1 MQASAFPYPAEFLF
15 ASNDHPRF
23 PVNDRR
29 AEALDVE
36 TAAHALERNR
46 RETDARRLD
55 ATLTEELRRL
65 PVSGPCQAHVRCAG
79 AESRTRETLHVT
91 NGNYAERACG
101 FQRGNSGLAIAEPN
115 GLAETWTKPYARLD
129 DE

>member
-1 MQASAFPYPAEFLF
+1 MQASAFPYPAEFQS

-29 AEALDVE
+29 AEAPDAE

-79 AESRTRETLHVT
+79 AENRTRETLHVT
-91 NGNYAERACG
+91 NGATLNARTASNAETL
-101 FQRGNSGLAIAEPN
+101 GLLFAEPN

-129 DE
+129 GE